1 MMYKLYIVYVA
12 RECTP
17 LHLRF
22 RQHPPEKVQHL
33 TRLAAA
39 GGNPVYLSD
48 GVDLALAAFN
58 FRYRRLALHPT
69 LGHLNLRQ
77 SRVFARYNPSSA

>member
-1 MMYKLYIVYVA
+1 MYPSAPQIQA
-12 RECTP
+12 APTRE
-17 LHLRF
+17 R
-22 RQHPPEKVQHL
+22 VQHL

-58 FRYRRLALHPT
+58 FRYRRLAHHPT

>member
-1 MMYKLYIVYVA
+1 MYPSVPQTQA
-12 RECTP
+12 APTRE
-17 LHLRF
+17 RE
-22 RQHPPEKVQHL
+22 RERVQHL

-58 FRYRRLALHPT
+58 FRYRRLAHHPT

>member
-1 MMYKLYIVYVA
+1 MWHVNVLLCISDSGSTHQ
-12 RECTP
+12 RE
-17 LHLRF
+17 RE
-22 RQHPPEKVQHL
+22 RVQHL

-77 SRVFARYNPSSA
+77 SRVFARCNPSSA